1 MEHLRK
7 RKCRLRNHRLRSGAT
22 QEEEIQI
29 EKPLDLRG
37 GGQEKKEPE
46 RIQEQEQLE
55 TIPTIEEEVSK
66 IQFLE
71 IEP

>member
-1 MEHLRK
+1 
-7 RKCRLRNHRLRSGAT
+7 
-22 QEEEIQI
+22 
-29 EKPLDLRG
+29 LDLRG

-66 IQFLE
+66 I
-71 IEP
+71 